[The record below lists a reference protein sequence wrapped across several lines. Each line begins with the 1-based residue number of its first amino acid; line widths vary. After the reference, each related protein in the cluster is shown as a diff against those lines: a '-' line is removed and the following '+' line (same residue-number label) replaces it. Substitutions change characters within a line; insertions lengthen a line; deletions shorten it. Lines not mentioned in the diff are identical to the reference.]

1 MGKVIKKKPY
11 PSVFVCLSVS
21 LFSFF
26 LYFSGSLLFPL
37 FITHCSCATL
47 LSLLL
52 SHSLCLSP
60 SVSLFLYLSV
70 LFTSLYEYLV
80 VCLAVF
86 LSFFIFSP
94 CSGLLSPSLS
104 LVLHCLSL
112 LPPHLLFL
120 YILRLCALS
129 QHTFFF
135 PTFTSQSLP
144 DLSLSLSPSHSLSVT
159 QILSH
164 THTPILC
171 PFRARLPLSPQCCIK
186 SLRKPLNESHE
197 YQLNLI

>member
-11 PSVFVCLSVS
+11 LSVFVCLSVS

-60 SVSLFLYLSV
+60 SASLFLYLSV

-120 YILRLCALS
+120 FILRLCALS

-135 PTFTSQSLP
+135 FQHSLLN
-144 DLSLSLSPSHSLSVT
+144 LSLTYLSLFLPLIRSLSHRY
-159 QILSH
+159 SH
-164 THTPILC
+164 THTHPSSVPSVLDC
-171 PFRARLPLSPQCCIK
+171 PYLP
-186 SLRKPLNESHE
+186 NAA
-197 YQLNLI
+197 